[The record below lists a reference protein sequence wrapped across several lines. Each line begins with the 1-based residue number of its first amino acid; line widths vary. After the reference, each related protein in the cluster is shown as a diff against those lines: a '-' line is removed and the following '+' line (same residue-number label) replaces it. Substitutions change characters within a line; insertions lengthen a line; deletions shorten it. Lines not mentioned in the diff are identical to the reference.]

1 MAITIDPAAKRIILD
16 SASVTATEIY
26 SRVTDWQA
34 LSDNLKY
41 GQIIRQSGMDSLP
54 GGRFSPA
61 NFFLQGV
68 WRVRPME
75 SSHTLDIEGN
85 LYVEDGVSDPVV
97 QTLGNYNVLVRY
109 TVPVQAQ
116 GIATSGSTGP
126 TAESIAAAVWQR
138 AIEDGMSSEQM
149 LRIMFSALAGVTS
162 GVGSNTERYMALDG
176 VTPRIEATFDA
187 NNNRTSIT
195 LDGA

>member
-1 MAITIDPAAKRIILD
+1 MSLTIDPASKRIILD

-41 GQIIRQSGMDSLP
+41 GLIIRQVGSDDL
-54 GGRFSPA
+54 GGGLSIPPYY
-61 NFFLQGV
+61 FLQDS

-75 SSHTLDIEGN
+75 SNHTLIITGN
-85 LYVEDGVSDPVV
+85 LFVEGGGVPVV
-97 QTLGNYNVLVRY
+97 NTLGAYNVAVQY

-138 AIEDGMSSEQM
+138 AIEDGMSGEQM

>member
-41 GQIIRQSGMDSLP
+41 GQIIRQVGSDDL
-54 GGRFSPA
+54 GGGLSIPPY
-61 NFFLQGV
+61 FFLQGA

-75 SSHTLDIEGN
+75 SSHTLIITGN
-85 LYVEDGVSDPVV
+85 LFVEGGGVPVV
-97 QTLGNYNVLVRY
+97 STLGNFNVAVQY

-126 TAESIAAAVWQR
+126 SAESIAAAVLAAFNAATIPVDVQKMNG
-138 AIEDGMSSEQM
+138 AEVIGDGSVADPW
-149 LRIMFSALAGVTS
+149 R
-162 GVGSNTERYMALDG
+162 GVG
-176 VTPRIEATFDA
+176 VVP
-187 NNNRTSIT
+187 
-195 LDGA
+195 

>member
-1 MAITIDPAAKRIILD
+1 MAITVDPVAKRIILG
-16 SASVTATEIY
+16 SQSVSATEIY

-34 LSDNLKY
+34 QSDNVKY
-41 GQIIRQSGMDSLP
+41 GMIIRQVGADDL
-54 GGRFSPA
+54 GGGLSIPPY
-61 NFFLQGV
+61 FFLQGA

-75 SSHTLDIEGN
+75 SSHTLIITGN
-85 LYVEDGVSDPVV
+85 LFVEGGGVPVV
-97 QTLGNYNVLVRY
+97 NTIGNFNVAVQY

-116 GIATSGSTGP
+116 GIATSGSSGP
-126 TAESIAAAVWQR
+126 SAESIAAAVWQR

-195 LDGA
+195 LDGS